1 MQIIKEKSIQ
11 KRYKKGSIDSL
22 IPIIE
27 AIQEISDDTDQ
38 YLDGHYNIMFTVDL
52 LHGVTI
58 KVDKERIFLCTAFG
72 EGQLADALY
81 EGCLSF
87 ADWFEKHK
95 K

>member
-1 MQIIKEKSIQ
+1 
-11 KRYKKGSIDSL
+11 
-22 IPIIE
+22 
-27 AIQEISDDTDQ
+27 
-38 YLDGHYNIMFTVDL
+38 MFTVDL

-87 ADWFEKHK
+87 SDWFEKHK